1 MPKMSSNKSFQGDIT
16 AHGITVERVSR
27 MFTGSDPQ
35 AAARAPKT
43 SDDTPRRE
51 SAPRP
56 SISTLHFFDNGAGQN
71 RTLERVKEQFR
82 ALFNAQ

>member
-1 MPKMSSNKSFQGDIT
+1 MPRPSSNKSFQGDIT
-16 AHGITVERVSR
+16 AHEITSERVSR
-27 MFTGSDPQ
+27 MFTRSDPQ
-35 AAARAPKT
+35 VAVRAPKK

-56 SISTLHFFDNGAGQN
+56 SISTLHFFGNGAGQN

-82 ALFNAQ
+82 ALFNTQ